1 MYKFISVCCSIV
13 FIISLAAC
21 SQDKPKEQAST
32 PQTSQQQ
39 PDTLTAAA
47 PEPVTGKVLEAMDAS
62 GYTYLNVETAAG
74 TKWVAVNQTPVE
86 VGEEVTYIDGMVM
99 QNFSSK
105 ALDRTFPEIVFSGGL
120 VGKGGTPPAMP
131 PKQGTGEGS
140 FSQALTSE
148 SGMAAPPGEGMA
160 PGSQKAVVPFAEIK
174 VEKAPGEN
182 SYTVGEIF
190 SKAAELNGKTV
201 VVRGKVMKVSPNIMG
216 RTWIHLQDGT
226 GSPDEGTHDLVVTTS
241 EEPASDLD
249 IITIE
254 GILAAN
260 KDFGSGYSYSAIV
273 EEAEVKAESPPAVEE
288 AEVKA
293 EAAAETAEAEE
304 SVPADEAEAKDAEPE
319 ADKEKE

>member
-32 PQTSQQQ
+32 PQTAQQQ
-39 PDTLTAAA
+39 PDTRTAAA
-47 PEPVTGKVLEAMDAS
+47 PREPVTGKVLETMDAS

-74 TKWVAVNQTPVE
+74 TKWIAVTQTPVE
-86 VGEEVTYIDGMVM
+86 VGEEVTYMDGMVM

-131 PKQGTGEGS
+131 PQQGTGEES

-148 SGMAAPPGEGMA
+148 SGMAAPPGEVMST
-160 PGSQKAVVPFAEIK
+160 GSQKAVVPFAEIK

-190 SKAAELNGKTV
+190 SKASELNGKTV

-226 GSPDEGTHDLVVTTS
+226 GSPDDSTHDLVVTTS
-241 EEPASDLD
+241 VEPASDWD

-260 KDFGSGYSYSAIV
+260 KDFGSGYSYLAIV
-273 EEAEVKAESPPAVEE
+273 EEASLK
-288 AEVKA
+288 
-293 EAAAETAEAEE
+293 
-304 SVPADEAEAKDAEPE
+304 
-319 ADKEKE
+319 

>member
-32 PQTSQQQ
+32 PQITQQQ
-39 PDTLTAAA
+39 PDTRTAAA
-47 PEPVTGKVLEAMDAS
+47 SGEPVTGKVLETMDAS

-74 TKWVAVNQTPVE
+74 TKWIAVNQTPVE
-86 VGEEVTYIDGMVM
+86 VGEEVTYMDGMVM

-131 PKQGTGEGS
+131 PQQGSGEGS

-148 SGMAAPPGEGMA
+148 SGMAAPPGAVM
-160 PGSQKAVVPFAEIK
+160 PTGSQKAVVPLAEIK

-216 RTWIHLQDGT
+216 RNWIHLQDGT
-226 GSPDEGTHDLVVTTS
+226 GSPDDSTHDLVVTTS
-241 EEPASDLD
+241 VEPAADWD

-260 KDFGSGYSYSAIV
+260 KDFGSGYSYLAIV
-273 EEAEVKAESPPAVEE
+273 E
-288 AEVKA
+288 
-293 EAAAETAEAEE
+293 
-304 SVPADEAEAKDAEPE
+304 DASL
-319 ADKEKE
+319 K